1 MKAENIL
8 LTHFSA
14 RYPKMP
20 QSEVASVPL
29 QDGQMADAVD
39 SNIIAEVAISKDKVY
54 SVLEDRYAR
63 SIDFIPPKI
72 DRFVRASA
80 PPVDLSAT
88 EQSLLIDYPS
98 KPVLALAFD
107 HARIRIG
114 EMRKLRAYLPAIE
127 QTFAETAEKE
137 DEDINPMKGSW

>member
-20 QSEVASVPL
+20 QSEVA
-29 QDGQMADAVD
+29 
-39 SNIIAEVAISKDKVY
+39 ISEDKVY

-80 PPVDLSAT
+80 PPADLSAT
-88 EQSLLIDYPS
+88 EQSLLINDPS

-137 DEDINPMKGSW
+137 DEEINPKKGSW